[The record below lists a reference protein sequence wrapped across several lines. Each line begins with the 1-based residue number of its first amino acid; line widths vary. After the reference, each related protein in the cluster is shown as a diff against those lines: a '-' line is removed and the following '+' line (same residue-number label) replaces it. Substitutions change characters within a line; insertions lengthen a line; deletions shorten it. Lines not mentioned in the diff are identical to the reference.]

1 MPRTITDIVP
11 PSRRRPMGDPMLP
24 QQQQESSG
32 NFPPPAPPPS
42 PIYIRPRRRF
52 PWGTAIVAI
61 VVVILAVG
69 ALAFFGSAKVDVFP
83 TTNTGTVT
91 GTYTATPT
99 AGDIPFQ
106 LVTVQKVASE
116 SVPAESTVT
125 ANDAAQ
131 GSITIYNTQAKA
143 QPLINNTRFQT
154 SDGLIFRIHQSV
166 TVPAGSAVTP
176 GTLTVTAYADSPGV
190 TYNVG
195 PTSFTLPGLAN
206 TPQATQVY
214 AKSTGAMAGGF
225 SGTRPA
231 VGQATDDTEHQK
243 LQATLSGQMTGEVA
257 PKVPDGYVLIPGSI
271 FVTYVPLP
279 DTGNTDGTVAV
290 KEQATATAVIF
301 PSDAISRVVAT
312 QVVGQQYNG
321 QPINL
326 KDVSGLTLAGTGSTT
341 PAANS
346 SFSFTLSGTATVV
359 WKVDPTKIA
368 GAVAGKSRASAQSVL
383 TGYPEVGRATLTL
396 RPFWKGA
403 YPSDPADV
411 TVTVETP

>member
-24 QQQQESSG
+24 QQDSG
-32 NFPPPAPPPS
+32 NFPPPPPQRPL
-42 PIYIRPRRRF
+42 YIRPRRKF

-61 VVVILAVG
+61 IVVILAVG
-69 ALAFFGSAKVDVFP
+69 ALALFGSAKVDVFP

-91 GTYTATPT
+91 GTYTATPST
-99 AGDIPFQ
+99 GDIPFQ

-131 GSITIYNTQAKA
+131 GTITIYNTQSKA
-143 QPLINNTRFQT
+143 QPLINNTRFET
-154 SDGLIFRIHQSV
+154 SAGLIFRIHQSV
-166 TVPAGSAVTP
+166 TVPAGSAVSP
-176 GTLTVTAYADSPGV
+176 GTLNVTVYADSPGEE
-190 TYNVG
+190 YNIG
-195 PTSFTLPGLAN
+195 PSSFTLPGLSG

-214 AKSTGAMAGGF
+214 AKSTEAFTGGF
-225 SGTRPA
+225 SGTRPS
-231 VGQATDDTEHQK
+231 VGQATDDAEHAK

-257 PKVPDGYVLIPGSI
+257 PQVPDGYVLIPGSI

-279 DTGNTDGTVAV
+279 DAGDTSGNVLV

-301 PSDAISRVVAT
+301 PADAISRIVAT

-321 QPINL
+321 QPISL
-326 KDVSGLTLAGTGSTT
+326 KDVSGLALAGTGSTT

-346 SFSFTLSGTATVV
+346 SFSFTLSGNATVV

-368 GAVAGKSRASAQSVL
+368 GAVAGKSRASALSVL
-383 TGYPEVGRATLTL
+383 TGFPEVGRAVLTL
-396 RPFWKGA
+396 RPFWKGS
-403 YPSDPADV
+403 YPSDPGDI